1 MVPGVQ
7 FCNPESVDPGK
18 HLRQALMVYEDLSK
32 TINAEDR
39 RRVNRSI
46 TRRLVCLTVLGIGS
60 LELAARL
67 SRVGLVRASIPP
79 ADSV

>member
-18 HLRQALMVYEDLSK
+18 HFRQALMVNEDLSK

-67 SRVGLVRASIPP
+67 SRVGLVRVSIPP